1 MKCVK
6 VCSFVHYLIDT
17 DGYKCY
23 KCFTARCVGRLSQKK
38 ANALAVKL
46 GGPTAV
52 FVGVDYAKQE
62 ITIADEI
69 VNEHAI
75 FADYA
80 TATNESED

>member
-6 VCSFVHYLIDT
+6 VCSFVHYLIDS
-17 DGYKCY
+17 DGYKQ
-23 KCFTARCVGRLSQKK
+23 FTARCVGRLSQKK
-38 ANALAVKL
+38 ARDLAVKL
-46 GGPTAV
+46 GGPTTV

-80 TATNESED
+80 TVTDESEV

>member
-6 VCSFVHYLIDT
+6 VCSFVHYLVDS
-17 DGYKCY
+17 DGYKR
-23 KCFTARCVGRLSQKK
+23 FTARCVGRLSQKK
-38 ANALAVKL
+38 AKELVAKLAD
-46 GGPTAV
+46 PTAV
-52 FVGVDYAKQE
+52 YVGVDYAKQE

-80 TATNESED
+80 STNESED

>member
-17 DGYKCY
+17 DGYKIS
-23 KCFTARCVGRLSQKK
+23 TARCVGRLSQKK
-38 ANALAVKL
+38 ARELAVKL
-46 GGPTAV
+46 GGSTAI

-75 FADYA
+75 FADHA
-80 TATNESED
+80 TATDESEV